1 MTFFLCCQGPLA
13 LRIKKSGDDEAPRN
27 DEKKRNFFRLKEEM
41 MMKKFLSLLVALALA
56 LGLTGLCLAE
66 SEDAR
71 PAPSPDPY
79 SGIWQCDRAT
89 AEIIWEEEGYRVL
102 IQWGSSAWELTEWEY
117 SCYYQE
123 ADNTM
128 VATDGSR
135 VELTFN
141 DAGEETN
148 CRVVYEDG
156 KAVFSLDAEGRLI
169 WQDGNENAGEGLRFV
184 RTGDYPEAAEELSV
198 G

>member
-1 MTFFLCCQGPLA
+1 
-13 LRIKKSGDDEAPRN
+13 
-27 DEKKRNFFRLKEEM
+27 M
-41 MMKKFLSLLVALALA
+41 MMKKLLSLLVALALT

-135 VELTFN
+135 AELTFN

-156 KAVFSLDAEGRLI
+156 RALFSLDAEGCLI
-169 WQDGNENAGEGLRFV
+169 WQDQNENAGEGLRFV
-184 RTGDYPEAAEELSV
+184 RTGDYPEVAEELSV

>member
-1 MTFFLCCQGPLA
+1 MKPCETMRKNETILLQ
-13 LRIKKSGDDEAPRN
+13 
-27 DEKKRNFFRLKEEM
+27 EEI
-41 MMKKFLSLLVALALA
+41 MMKKLLSLLAALTLT
-56 LGLTGLCLAE
+56 LGLTGVCLAE

-135 VELTFN
+135 AELTFN
-141 DAGEETN
+141 DAGEETA

-156 KAVFSLDAEGRLI
+156 KAVFSLDAEGCLI
-169 WQDGNENAGEGLRFV
+169 WQDQNENAGEGLRFV
-184 RTGDYPEAAEELSV
+184 RTGDYPEVAEELSV